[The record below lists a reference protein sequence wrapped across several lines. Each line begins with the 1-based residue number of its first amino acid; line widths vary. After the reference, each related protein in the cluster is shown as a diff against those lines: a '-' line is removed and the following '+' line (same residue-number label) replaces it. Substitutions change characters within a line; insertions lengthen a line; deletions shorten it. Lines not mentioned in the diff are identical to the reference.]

1 MTVVYL
7 VWAKPGSRR
16 NAVGGSHGD
25 PPALVV
31 RVTAPAADGRA
42 NEAVRRELA
51 AALQVRA
58 GDVRIVR
65 GLQSRAKYVEV
76 DNPPADLAQ
85 RWSRLLSTVD

>member
-1 MTVVYL
+1 MSDATIAIRL
-7 VWAKPGSRR
+7 VPRSGRDAI
-16 NAVGGSHGD
+16 VGERDGRVLIRVAA
-25 PPALVV
+25 PPV
-31 RVTAPAADGRA
+31 DGRA

-65 GLQSRAKYVEV
+65 GLQSRAKHVEV